1 MLPDS
6 RKLLVDA
13 KQRKVHVELTFERLP
28 ELFFLQEM
36 PKEKVDADGFPPV
49 ILGKV

>member
-28 ELFFLQEM
+28 ELFFCRRCRRR
-36 PKEKVDADGFPPV
+36 K
-49 ILGKV
+49 